1 MNLAASQSYV
11 DIKYNGFLAAKKEM
25 SLDGLAQITSKGLLR
40 LTYITRKE
48 IGHAF
53 YSHPISFKDSS
64 SGNCLSFSSTFVI
77 ALVPEY
83 PDLNGQ
89 GMAFVLSASKNLT
102 ADKSSQDM
110 GLSLSNKRN
119 SSKHIVAIEFDT
131 VKNPESEDIDYNH
144 AGIDINSLVSVKS
157 APAAYFANENGGF
170 RNFSLGSGN
179 PIQVWVEYSGLEKQ
193 INVTLS
199 PTNVA
204 KPNLPLLSLDMDL
217 SPIIEDSMYMGF
229 SSSTGIVVAS
239 SNYILG
245 WSFKMN
251 GPAQELDLSRLP
263 KLPRLGPKKKSKVL
277 TIGVP
282 SIVVVFMF
290 LTFFTIGFI
299 VRRKIQF
306 AEVLEDWEREY
317 GPHRFSYKDLFEATK
332 GFRDKEL
339 LGIGGFG
346 MVYKGVFPSSNMQVA
361 VKRVAHKSNQGM
373 REFIAEIVS
382 LGRLRHRNLVQLLG
396 YCRRKGELLLVYD
409 FMPNG
414 SLDKFL
420 FDQAERTLSWHQ
432 RFRIIKGV
440 ASGLLYLHEEWEQV
454 VLHRDIKASNVLLD
468 GEFDGRLGDFGLARL
483 YDHGTDPQTTH
494 IVGTLGYIA
503 PELTETGKATTKSDV
518 FAFGAFVLEVAC
530 GKRPI
535 LLRASPE
542 EIILVDW
549 VLQCWKKGEIVEA
562 TDVRLGNEYA
572 KEEMELV
579 LKLGLLCLHPTA
591 STRPSMRQVIQFL
604 DGDCPLPTLPLS
616 GWDAT
621 IESGVGEDQ
630 MLKKMEPLYP
640 RSSSSNTTERS
651 FFESSST
658 VVAGSLLSRGR
669 P

>member
-1 MNLAASQSYV
+1 
-11 DIKYNGFLAAKKEM
+11 
-25 SLDGLAQITSKGLLR
+25 
-40 LTYITRKE
+40 
-48 IGHAF
+48 
-53 YSHPISFKDSS
+53 
-64 SGNCLSFSSTFVI
+64 
-77 ALVPEY
+77 
-83 PDLNGQ
+83 
-89 GMAFVLSASKNLT
+89 
-102 ADKSSQDM
+102 
-110 GLSLSNKRN
+110 
-119 SSKHIVAIEFDT
+119 
-131 VKNPESEDIDYNH
+131 
-144 AGIDINSLVSVKS
+144 
-157 APAAYFANENGGF
+157 
-170 RNFSLGSGN
+170 
-179 PIQVWVEYSGLEKQ
+179 
-193 INVTLS
+193 
-199 PTNVA
+199 
-204 KPNLPLLSLDMDL
+204 
-217 SPIIEDSMYMGF
+217 
-229 SSSTGIVVAS
+229 
-239 SNYILG
+239 
-245 WSFKMN
+245 
-251 GPAQELDLSRLP
+251 
-263 KLPRLGPKKKSKVL
+263 
-277 TIGVP
+277 
-282 SIVVVFMF
+282 
-290 LTFFTIGFI
+290 
-299 VRRKIQF
+299 
-306 AEVLEDWEREY
+306 
-317 GPHRFSYKDLFEATK
+317 
-332 GFRDKEL
+332 
-339 LGIGGFG
+339 
-346 MVYKGVFPSSNMQVA
+346 
-361 VKRVAHKSNQGM
+361 M

-420 FDQAERTLSWHQ
+420 FDQPERTLSWHQ

-579 LKLGLLCLHPTA
+579 LKLGLLCLHPMA

-658 VVAGSLLSRGR
+658 VVAGSLLSGGR
-669 P
+669 R